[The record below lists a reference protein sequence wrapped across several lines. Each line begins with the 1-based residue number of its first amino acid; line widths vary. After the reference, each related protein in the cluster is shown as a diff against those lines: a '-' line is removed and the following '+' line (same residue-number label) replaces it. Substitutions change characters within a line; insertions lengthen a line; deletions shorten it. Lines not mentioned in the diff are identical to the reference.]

1 MRNITERSKMDL
13 DSHITQLEK
22 QNRKMFSSVHFLLLS
37 VVFSTVIL
45 ALLFFTEP
53 LIAIAA
59 SGFVAFF
66 LHYFYAHLAF
76 KKLNSRITLL
86 QTKISQSESKKSLT
100 TK

>member
-1 MRNITERSKMDL
+1 MDL
-13 DSHITQLEK
+13 DSQITQLEK
-22 QNRKMFSSVHFLLLS
+22 QNRKMFGSVHFLLLLI
-37 VVFSTVIL
+37 VFSIAIF

-66 LHYFYAHLAF
+66 LHYFYAQLAF

-86 QTKISQSESKKSLT
+86 QTKISLSESKNV
-100 TK
+100 